1 MTKAMD
7 DWAKMPLGRV
17 ITDEEM
23 HRRTHPAWPYNYFNP
38 GQPVDPAKVDELLK
52 GGIDNKTLDSLKK
65 NKNITMVTL
74 EKLCRIIGCTPNDV
88 IRFSDEPR

>member
-52 GGIDNKTLDSLKK
+52 GGIGRPPPRRNRSAAGCPDARRWSRPAS
-65 NKNITMVTL
+65 
-74 EKLCRIIGCTPNDV
+74 KL
-88 IRFSDEPR
+88 PRPA